1 MSDFTNQ
8 QPRDTYPAILSL
20 ESNLISSSF
29 KNVQDSKGNATALSL
44 STDGVKSEGKLWVTT
59 ATTTTTEQYALMRD
73 QSTGEIYQQNIS
85 VAPGDVPASR
95 QLTIQGTLREVEVSA
110 PNTQNLSADR
120 TWTIG
125 LPDVVEITTSLS
137 VPTLYTTSTVNMS
150 GIPSSVTDTKALM
163 LAPSDNLVYRTLGTY
178 AFLSSVDFGDLADVD
193 MTGLSDGY
201 GIYYNS
207 GTGNWEVGPAGGGGV
222 TTFIALTDTPGAY
235 AGSGEYFV
243 KVNSGATALEF
254 VNLVEIADINA
265 TGSPGATT
273 FLRGDGAWAV
283 PAGGS
288 ADGYIGDATNPSGDA
303 WHTAGAELRMGTLPI
318 EFGSARSASISI
330 PTNDWIFEIPTSN
343 AAIFQA
349 GSDTFLTM
357 ERNVGTKI
365 YHDDV
370 TIGNNLA
377 FETFT
382 SGTQVGSKIYGL
394 LWIADIEVTGHAYAD
409 GEVDDGNSSTADTI
423 DWTTGNFHKSTMTG
437 NCTYTFTAPSG
448 ATTLI
453 LKLAQGGSGSYTATW
468 PATVKW
474 TGGTAPT
481 LSTAVGAIDII
492 TFYWDGT
499 NYLGTSVLNLS

>member
-1 MSDFTNQ
+1 
-8 QPRDTYPAILSL
+8 
-20 ESNLISSSF
+20 
-29 KNVQDSKGNATALSL
+29 
-44 STDGVKSEGKLWVTT
+44 
-59 ATTTTTEQYALMRD
+59 
-73 QSTGEIYQQNIS
+73 
-85 VAPGDVPASR
+85 
-95 QLTIQGTLREVEVSA
+95 
-110 PNTQNLSADR
+110 
-120 TWTIG
+120 
-125 LPDVVEITTSLS
+125 
-137 VPTLYTTSTVNMS
+137 
-150 GIPSSVTDTKALM
+150 
-163 LAPSDNLVYRTLGTY
+163 
-178 AFLSSVDFGDLADVD
+178 
-193 MTGLSDGY
+193 
-201 GIYYNS
+201 
-207 GTGNWEVGPAGGGGV
+207 
-222 TTFIALTDTPGAY
+222 
-235 AGSGEYFV
+235 
-243 KVNSGATALEF
+243 
-254 VNLVEIADINA
+254 
-265 TGSPGATT
+265 
-273 FLRGDGAWAV
+273 
-283 PAGGS
+283 
-288 ADGYIGDATNPSGDA
+288 
-303 WHTAGAELRMGTLPI
+303 MGTLPI

-330 PTNDWIFEIPTSN
+330 PTNDWIFDIPTSN

-453 LKLAQGGSGSYTATW
+453 LKLVQGGSGSYTATW

-481 LSTAVGAIDII
+481 LSTAVGAVDII
-492 TFYWDGT
+492 TFYWDGV
-499 NYLGTSVLNLS
+499 YYYGTAVLNLS

>member
-243 KVNSGATALEF
+243 KVTPAPQHWNLLTLSRLQTSTPQEALGQLHSCAETAPGPFLLE
-254 VNLVEIADINA
+254 EA
-265 TGSPGATT
+265 P
-273 FLRGDGAWAV
+273 
-283 PAGGS
+283 
-288 ADGYIGDATNPSGDA
+288 
-303 WHTAGAELRMGTLPI
+303 MGTLGMLRIHLETP
-318 EFGSARSASISI
+318 
-330 PTNDWIFEIPTSN
+330 
-343 AAIFQA
+343 
-349 GSDTFLTM
+349 
-357 ERNVGTKI
+357 GTL
-365 YHDDV
+365 
-370 TIGNNLA
+370 LA
-377 FETFT
+377 L
-382 SGTQVGSKIYGL
+382 SLG
-394 LWIADIEVTGHAYAD
+394 WGH
-409 GEVDDGNSSTADTI
+409 
-423 DWTTGNFHKSTMTG
+423 
-437 NCTYTFTAPSG
+437 C
-448 ATTLI
+448 
-453 LKLAQGGSGSYTATW
+453 Q
-468 PATVKW
+468 
-474 TGGTAPT
+474 
-481 LSTAVGAIDII
+481 
-492 TFYWDGT
+492 
-499 NYLGTSVLNLS
+499 